1 MNEKAT
7 RFLATAEKGE
17 VSGLFTIPDGARSLV
32 VLGHAASTDINHRS
46 MVHVAR
52 SLAEVGIGTLRYN
65 FPYMEAGGRRV
76 DGRAVCYETVRA
88 AVAHAGE
95 KEPNLSLFAGGRSF
109 GGRMTSMAA
118 ADDDLAVRGM
128 IFYAFPLHPS
138 KKPGIDRAEH
148 LADVALPMLFLSGT
162 RDALADLSLLEP
174 IVTDLVDATLHVL
187 DTADHSF
194 GVLKRSGHTEEDTYA
209 EAASVAKEW
218 IGTID
223 KTA

>member
-1 MNEKAT
+1 
-7 RFLATAEKGE
+7 
-17 VSGLFTIPDGARSLV
+17 
-32 VLGHAASTDINHRS
+32 
-46 MVHVAR
+46 
-52 SLAEVGIGTLRYN
+52 
-65 FPYMEAGGRRV
+65 
-76 DGRAVCYETVRA
+76 
-88 AVAHAGE
+88 
-95 KEPNLSLFAGGRSF
+95 
-109 GGRMTSMAA
+109 MTSMAA